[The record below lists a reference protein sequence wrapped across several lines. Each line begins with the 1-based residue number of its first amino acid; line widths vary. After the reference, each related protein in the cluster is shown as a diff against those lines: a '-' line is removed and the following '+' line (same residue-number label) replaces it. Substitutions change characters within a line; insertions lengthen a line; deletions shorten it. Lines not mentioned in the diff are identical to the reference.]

1 MRELEHMKKQMI
13 EFTQDMMNKIDDFA
27 SNTTQNLKN
36 LEQMVSGH
44 QFHAQTI
51 KECLMDMR
59 RARYSVRDFQ
69 YIYDI
74 SEKNF
79 EIPIY
84 LRLDIRQSLSE
95 VVNASLVDL

>member
-1 MRELEHMKKQMI
+1 M
-13 EFTQDMMNKIDDFA
+13 F
-27 SNTTQNLKN
+27 
-36 LEQMVSGH
+36 SGH

-95 VVNASLVDL
+95 VVNASLVDLQKSQIEISRTEVHQGVP